1 MSIASASL
9 IPTLPV
15 NGIQILNPALA
26 SSSLSTDANGNVV
39 VGGATITSSPT
50 INTNP
55 ETNISGLTQ
64 SQCEFFVNGKFINMI
79 ANISFSLKQGITP
92 SPANPLTYTF
102 IIPNFPLIKQF
113 FVATTV
119 PIPYAPVVNLFR
131 NDTGA
136 SVLPNGA
143 TISLQNLVTAGNTN
157 VNIQLQNIDMS
168 GAGFPTTTT
177 YTLTISGSYFSQ

>member
-9 IPTLPV
+9 VPTLPV
-15 NGIQILNPALA
+15 NGIQFLNPALQ
-26 SSSLSTDANGNVV
+26 SVSLATDANGNVV

-55 ETNISGLTQ
+55 QTNISGLTQ

-79 ANISFSLKQGITP
+79 ANISFSLKQGITAGP
-92 SPANPLTYTF
+92 ITYTF
-102 IIPNFPLIKQF
+102 IIPNFPPIREF
-113 FVATTV
+113 FTGTTV
-119 PIPYAPVVNLFR
+119 PIPYTPVVNLIR

-136 SVLPNGA
+136 SVLGSA
-143 TISLQNLVTAGNTN
+143 TITLQNLIAVGNTN

-177 YTLTISGSYFSQ
+177 YTLTIGGSYFSQ